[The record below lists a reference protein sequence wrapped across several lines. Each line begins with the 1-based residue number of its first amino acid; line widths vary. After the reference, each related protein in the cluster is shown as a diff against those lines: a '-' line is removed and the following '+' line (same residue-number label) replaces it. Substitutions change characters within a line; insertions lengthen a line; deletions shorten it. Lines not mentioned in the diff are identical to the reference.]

1 MTVITRFAPS
11 PTGSLHIGGAR
22 TAIFNWL
29 FARHNKGKFLLRIED
44 TDQARSTDESL
55 DEILR
60 SMEWLGLNFDD
71 IPIRQSERL
80 EIYREYA
87 NKLLDSGKAYR
98 CYVSPEELEQKRKK
112 AQQNGEFFQ
121 YKRQWASESAGQ
133 DEPFAIRLSTPDHG
147 DIQVHDLLRGIIN
160 FDSKEIDDFVIL
172 KMDGFPTYNFAVVI
186 DDSLMEITHIL
197 RGDDH
202 LINTPKQILIYEALG
217 FKVPMFAHVSM
228 ILGSDKTKLS
238 KRHGATSIEAYR
250 DFGYLP
256 EAMINY
262 LARLG
267 WSYGDEE
274 IFSKEGLIEKF
285 SLENLG
291 KSAAVFNPEKLTW
304 LNTHYIKEKPGKEI
318 AELIIPLMKDKGYN
332 AELDDKLLMIVEQ
345 LRDRSKTIIDFV
357 DQSHYFYTDHIEYEK
372 KARDKFLKED
382 NIPVFKSLI
391 KQLTMLESFDQDS
404 IHKTFEDIMKKTGL
418 KLGKIAQ
425 PTRVALTG
433 GTVSPG
439 IFEVMEI
446 LGKEKVIDRLNK
458 ALSAIG
464 GN

>member
-1 MTVITRFAPS
+1 MTIITRFAPS

-71 IPIRQSERL
+71 IPIKQSERL

-121 YKRQWASESAGQ
+121 YNREWASESAGQ

-160 FDSKEIDDFVIL
+160 FDAKEIDDFVIL

-202 LINTPKQILIYEALG
+202 LINTPKQILIYEAMG

-250 DFGYLP
+250 DLGYLP
-256 EAMINY
+256 EAIINY

-332 AELDDKLLMIVEQ
+332 AELDDKLLMIIEQ

>member
-98 CYVSPEELEQKRKK
+98 CYVSPEELEQKRKE

-160 FDSKEIDDFVIL
+160 FDAKEIDDFVIL

-202 LINTPKQILIYEALG
+202 LINTPKQILIYEAMG

-304 LNTHYIKEKPGKEI
+304 LNTHYLKEKPGKEI

-332 AELDDKLLMIVEQ
+332 AELDDKLLMIIEQ

>member
-1 MTVITRFAPS
+1 VTIITRFAPS

-80 EIYREYA
+80 EIYRKYA

-98 CYVSPEELEQKRKK
+98 CYVSPEELEQKRKE

-121 YKRQWASESAGQ
+121 YKREWASESAGQ

-160 FDSKEIDDFVIL
+160 FDAKEIDDFVIL

-202 LINTPKQILIYEALG
+202 LINTPKQILIYEAMG

-250 DFGYLP
+250 DMGYLP

-274 IFSKEGLIEKF
+274 IFSKEELIEKF

-304 LNTHYIKEKPGKEI
+304 LNTHYLKEKPGKEI

-332 AELDDKLLMIVEQ
+332 AELDDKLLMIIEQ

-382 NIPVFKSLI
+382 NIPVFNSLI
-391 KQLTMLESFDQDS
+391 KQLTTLESFDQDS
-404 IHKTFEDIMKKTGL
+404 IHKTFVIYETGDNSYTGFEFKLNSGRENMKIVVLDK
-418 KLGKIAQ
+418 
-425 PTRVALTG
+425 RV
-433 GTVSPG
+433 
-439 IFEVMEI
+439 
-446 LGKEKVIDRLNK
+446 
-458 ALSAIG
+458 
-464 GN
+464 

>member
-1 MTVITRFAPS
+1 MTIITRFAPS

-98 CYVSPEELEQKRKK
+98 CYVSPEELEQKRKE

-121 YKRQWASESAGQ
+121 YKREWASESAGQ

-160 FDSKEIDDFVIL
+160 FDAKEIDDFVIL

-250 DFGYLP
+250 DIGYLP

-274 IFSKEGLIEKF
+274 IFSKEELIEKF

-304 LNTHYIKEKPGKEI
+304 LNTHYLKEKPGKEI

-332 AELDDKLLMIVEQ
+332 AELDDKLLMIIEQ
-345 LRDRSKTIIDFV
+345 LRDRSKTINDLV
-357 DQSHYFYTDHIEYEK
+357 DKSHYFYTDHIEYEK

-458 ALSAIG
+458 ALSAIS

>member
-1 MTVITRFAPS
+1 MTIITRFAPS

-121 YKRQWASESAGQ
+121 YKREWASESAGQ

-202 LINTPKQILIYEALG
+202 LINTPKQILIYEAMG

-304 LNTHYIKEKPGKEI
+304 LNTHYLKEKPGKEI
-318 AELIIPLMKDKGYN
+318 AELIIPLMKDKGYK
-332 AELDDKLLMIVEQ
+332 AELDDKLLMIIEQ

-372 KARDKFLKED
+372 KARDKFLKEY

-404 IHKTFEDIMKKTGL
+404 IHKTFEDIMKKTDR
-418 KLGKIAQ
+418 KLEKIAQ

>member
-98 CYVSPEELEQKRKK
+98 CYVSPEELEQKRKE

-202 LINTPKQILIYEALG
+202 LINTPKQILIYEAMG

-304 LNTHYIKEKPGKEI
+304 LNTHYLKEKPGKEI

>member
-1 MTVITRFAPS
+1 VTIITRFAPS

-98 CYVSPEELEQKRKK
+98 CYVSPEELEQKRQK

-121 YKRQWASESAGQ
+121 YKREWASESAGQ
-133 DEPFAIRLSTPDHG
+133 DKPFAIRLSTPDHG

-250 DFGYLP
+250 DLGYLP

-304 LNTHYIKEKPGKEI
+304 LNTHYLKEKPGKEI
-318 AELIIPLMKDKGYN
+318 AELIIPFMKDKGYN
-332 AELDDKLLMIVEQ
+332 AELDDKLLMIIEQ

-391 KQLTMLESFDQDS
+391 KQLATLESFDQDS

-464 GN
+464 G

>member
-1 MTVITRFAPS
+1 MTIITRFAPS

-60 SMEWLGLNFDD
+60 SMEWLGLNWDD

-121 YKRQWASESAGQ
+121 YKREWASESAGQ

-202 LINTPKQILIYEALG
+202 LINTPKQILIYEAMG

-304 LNTHYIKEKPGKEI
+304 LNTHYLKEKPGKEI

-332 AELDDKLLMIVEQ
+332 AELDDKLLMIIEQ

-404 IHKTFEDIMKKTGL
+404 IHKTFEYIMKKTGL

-464 GN
+464 DN

>member
-1 MTVITRFAPS
+1 MTIITRFAPS

-80 EIYREYA
+80 EIYRKYA

-112 AQQNGEFFQ
+112 AQLNGEFFQ
-121 YKRQWASESAGQ
+121 YKREWASESAGQ
-133 DEPFAIRLSTPDHG
+133 DKPFAIRLSTPDHG

-202 LINTPKQILIYEALG
+202 LINTPKQILIYEAMG

-304 LNTHYIKEKPGKEI
+304 LNTHYLKEKPGKEI

-332 AELDDKLLMIVEQ
+332 AELDDKLLMIIEQ

>member
-1 MTVITRFAPS
+1 MTIITRFAPS

-44 TDQARSTDESL
+44 TDQARSSDESL

-60 SMEWLGLNFDD
+60 SMEWLHLNWDD
-71 IPIRQSERL
+71 ILIRQSERL
-80 EIYREYA
+80 DIYREYA

-112 AQQNGEFFQ
+112 AQLNGEFFQ
-121 YKRQWASESAGQ
+121 YKREWASESAGQ
-133 DEPFAIRLSTPDHG
+133 DKPFAIRLSTPDHG
-147 DIQVHDLLRGIIN
+147 DIQVHDLLRENIN

-186 DDSLMEITHIL
+186 DDSLMGITHIL

-202 LINTPKQILIYEALG
+202 LINTPKQILIYESLG

-228 ILGSDKTKLS
+228 ILGSDKTKIS

-250 DFGYLP
+250 DMGYLP

-274 IFSKEGLIEKF
+274 IFSKEELIEKF

-291 KSAAVFNPEKLTW
+291 KSAAVFNPEKLLW

-332 AELDDKLLMIVEQ
+332 AELDDKLLTIIEQ
-345 LRDRSKTIIDFV
+345 LRDRSKTINDFV
-357 DQSHYFYTDHIEYEK
+357 DQSHYFYTDRFEYEK

-382 NIPVFKSLI
+382 NIPIFKSLI
-391 KQLTMLESFDQDS
+391 KQLTTLENFDHDS
-404 IHKTFEDIMKKTGL
+404 IHKTFEDIMEKTGL

-446 LGKEKVIDRLNK
+446 LGKEKVIERLNK

>member
-1 MTVITRFAPS
+1 MTIITRFAPS

-98 CYVSPEELEQKRKK
+98 CYVSPEELEQKRQK

-121 YKRQWASESAGQ
+121 YKRKWASESAGQ
-133 DEPFAIRLSTPDHG
+133 DKPFAIRLSTPDHG
-147 DIQVHDLLRGIIN
+147 DIQVHDLLRENIN

-228 ILGSDKTKLS
+228 ILGSDKTKIS

-250 DFGYLP
+250 DMGYLP

-304 LNTHYIKEKPGKEI
+304 LNTHYLKEKPGKEI

-332 AELDDKLLMIVEQ
+332 AELDDKLLTIIEQ

-464 GN
+464 G

>member
-1 MTVITRFAPS
+1 MTIITRFAPS

-98 CYVSPEELEQKRKK
+98 CYVSPEELDQKRKK

-121 YKRQWASESAGQ
+121 YKREWASESAGQ

-160 FDSKEIDDFVIL
+160 FDAKEIDDFVIL

-202 LINTPKQILIYEALG
+202 LINTPKQILIYEAMG

-304 LNTHYIKEKPGKEI
+304 LNTHYLKEKPGKEI

-332 AELDDKLLMIVEQ
+332 AELDDKLLMIIEQ

-464 GN
+464 CN

>member
-332 AELDDKLLMIVEQ
+332 AELDDKLLMIIEQ

>member
-98 CYVSPEELEQKRKK
+98 CYVSPEELEQKRKE

-160 FDSKEIDDFVIL
+160 FDAKEIDDFVIL

-202 LINTPKQILIYEALG
+202 LINTPKQILIYEAMG

-250 DFGYLP
+250 DMGYLP

-304 LNTHYIKEKPGKEI
+304 LNTHYLKEKPGKEI

-332 AELDDKLLMIVEQ
+332 AELDDKLLMIIEQ

-372 KARDKFLKED
+372 KARDKFLKEE

-391 KQLTMLESFDQDS
+391 EQLTMLESFDQDS

>member
-98 CYVSPEELEQKRKK
+98 CYVSPEELEQKRKE

-160 FDSKEIDDFVIL
+160 FDAKEIDDFVIL

-202 LINTPKQILIYEALG
+202 LINTPKQILIYEAMG

-274 IFSKEGLIEKF
+274 IFSKEELIEKF

-304 LNTHYIKEKPGKEI
+304 LNTHYLKEKPGKEI

-332 AELDDKLLMIVEQ
+332 AELDDKLLMIIEQ